1 MPDTRAHH
9 GPHPED
15 QQLFAPEAWPR
26 LQAAVLDY
34 SWLLTRDYA
43 APSGLKI
50 VGDRY
55 ELNQRQRMAVA
66 RSSCSDQAME
76 ARGKRRVLPED
87 VAGSIVSID
96 GFNLL
101 TTIEVALG
109 GGVILAARDGC
120 FRDIAGMHGTY
131 RKVEE
136 TGPSILLA
144 GQTLA
149 SLGVREAVWYLD
161 SPVGNSGRLKAILLE
176 IARQHGWHWNAELV
190 TNPDAVLIGTQTL
203 VATAD
208 SAILDRC
215 GRWANLARQ
224 VITAHVPEAH
234 VVPMAPKS
242 G

>member
-15 QQLFAPEAWPR
+15 QQLFAPQAWPR
-26 LQAAVLDY
+26 LQSAVMDY

-43 APSGLKI
+43 AASGLKI

-66 RSSCSDQAME
+66 RSSCSDQAMG
-76 ARGKRRVLPED
+76 ARGKRRVSPEEM
-87 VAGSIVSID
+87 AGSIVSID

-120 FRDIAGMHGTY
+120 FRDIAGVHGTY

-136 TGPSILLA
+136 TCPSILLA
-144 GQTLA
+144 GKALSSQR
-149 SLGVREAVWYLD
+149 VNEAVWYLD
-161 SPVGNSGRLKAILLE
+161 KPVGNSGRLKGMLLE
-176 IARQHGWHWNAELV
+176 TARGHRWNWHVELV
-190 TNPDAVLIGTQTL
+190 MNPDAVLIESQTP

-215 GRWANLARQ
+215 GTWVNLARH
-224 VITAHVPEAH
+224 VITTHVLEAR

>member
-26 LQAAVLDY
+26 MQAAVMDY

-76 ARGKRRVLPED
+76 ARGERRVLPED
-87 VAGSIVSID
+87 MAGSIVSID
-96 GFNLL
+96 GFNLF

-109 GGVILAARDGC
+109 GGVVLVARDEC
-120 FRDIAGMHGTY
+120 FRDIAGVHGTY
-131 RKVEE
+131 RKVDE
-136 TGPSILLA
+136 TAPSILLA
-144 GQTLA
+144 GKALS
-149 SLGVREAVWYLD
+149 SLRVSEAVWYLD
-161 SPVGNSGRLKAILLE
+161 KPVGNSGRLRSMLLKT
-176 IARQHGWHWNAELV
+176 AREQRWNWQIELV
-190 TNPDAVLIGTQTL
+190 TNPDSVLIEAQSV
-203 VATAD
+203 VASAD
-208 SAILDRC
+208 SVILDRC
-215 GRWANLARQ
+215 GKWVNLARH
-224 VITAHVPEAH
+224 VITTHVLEAR